1 MFCKQYYQGS
11 KKATHKMG
19 GKYLQTIYIRNLYP
33 EYIKS
38 SYNSLIKIQITKFL
52 NGQRNGTFIQRR
64 YSNDQKLH

>member
-1 MFCKQYYQGS
+1 
-11 KKATHKMG
+11 MG
-19 GKYLQTIYIRNLYP
+19 EKYLQTIYIRNLYP